1 MNDVLFDEM
10 TRTARELG
18 SYQAIAEMFAD
29 AVADLQKAE
38 ANNEEWL
45 KTFSMGRL
53 DSLCHQLKDVQEK
66 YKKEVDIA

>member
-1 MNDVLFDEM
+1 MYDTLFDEM

-29 AVADLQKAE
+29 TVADLQKAE
-38 ANNEEWL
+38 AEGKEWL

-53 DSLCHQLKDVQEK
+53 DSLCQQLKDVQEK